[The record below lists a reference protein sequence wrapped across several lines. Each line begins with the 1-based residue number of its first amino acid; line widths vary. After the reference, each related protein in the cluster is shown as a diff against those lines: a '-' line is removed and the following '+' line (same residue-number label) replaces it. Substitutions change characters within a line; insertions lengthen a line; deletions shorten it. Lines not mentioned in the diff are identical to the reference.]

1 MPPVP
6 PPLQNAWDQVT
17 AFLATYGLNAIGGII
32 ILIVGWMVAGWA
44 SRAVDLTLTRVHSV
58 DITLRRFIASLTRYV
73 ILTFTVLAVLSQFGV
88 QTASLIAVFGAAGL
102 AIGLALQGTLSHLAA
117 GVMILLFRPF
127 KIGDEIDAGGAH
139 GTVESIDLFITVLRT
154 GDNLQLLVPNG
165 KIWGAP
171 VTNFSIH
178 TSRRVDLKLVIDGT
192 MDLDEAMKTVN
203 DTMSK
208 DSRARQNPAPS
219 VTVTELGET
228 TVTLTASI
236 WCAASDYGDLKVG
249 LIKALKQRLG
259 DSLKTL
265 TG

>member
-1 MPPVP
+1 MPVP
-6 PPLQNAWDQVT
+6 PSLENAWQQAT

-44 SRAVDLTLTRVHSV
+44 SRAADVTLTRVHSV
-58 DITLRRFIASLTRYV
+58 DVTLRRFLVSVIRYL
-73 ILTFTVLAVLSQFGV
+73 ILTVTVLAVLSQFGV
-88 QTASLIAVFGAAGL
+88 QTASLIAAFGAAGL

-117 GVMILLFRPF
+117 GVMILIFRPF
-127 KIGDEIDAGGAH
+127 KVGDQIDAGGAS
-139 GTVESIDLFITVLRT
+139 GTVESIDLFTTELRT

-171 VTNFSIH
+171 VTNYSIH
-178 TSRRVDLKLVIDGT
+178 TSRQVNLKLVIDGT
-192 MDLDEAMKTVN
+192 LDLDQAMKDVM
-203 DTMSK
+203 DTMAK
-208 DSRARQNPAPS
+208 DSRARQNPGPS

-228 TVTLTASI
+228 TVTL
-236 WCAASDYGDLKVG
+236 AASVWCSASDHDGLKVS
-249 LIKALKQRLG
+249 LIKALKQRLQ